1 MNPLQNTT
9 HKCFQCGSDLILVSE
24 KSEMLEGSRFPQTT
38 SIYRCSDDSC
48 QQEKDKE
55 TAKRIKLKDQRLAE
69 TKKRVKLN
77 LKTKNLLNKNK
88 LKNKKLN

>member
-1 MNPLQNTT
+1 M

-24 KSEMLEGSRFPQTT
+24 KSEVLEGSRFPQTT
-38 SIYRCSDDSC
+38 SIYRCSDDKC
-48 QQEKDKE
+48 QEDKDKE

-77 LKTKNLLNKNK
+77 LKNKNLKK
-88 LKNKKLN
+88 KKLN